1 MVWAL
6 LEKHMIWD
14 NPKVRSST
22 DVSSPGNALIGE
34 HRDRVLHE
42 QAEAAQ
48 RRQRDLLEQ
57 TSMKHPAEIRIRIW
71 EQLHQMDLP
80 REPEHRLL
88 SVIAAQTD
96 LSIEQIGR
104 EQQRRA
110 QVRSAASV
118 KA

>member
-1 MVWAL
+1 MVSPY

-14 NPKVRSST
+14 NPKVRSSAEMP
-22 DVSSPGNALIGE
+22 SPGNSLIGE
-34 HRDRVLHE
+34 HRDKVLHE

-48 RRQRDLLEQ
+48 QRQRNLLEQ
-57 TSMKHPAEIRIRIW
+57 TSMRHPAEIRIRIW

-80 REPEHRLL
+80 REAGHRLL

-96 LSIEQIGR
+96 LSVEQVGQ

-110 QVRSAASV
+110 AVRAGASA

>member
-1 MVWAL
+1 MVLAY

-14 NPKVRSST
+14 NPKIRSSA
-22 DVSSPGNALIGE
+22 DISSPGNALIGE

-96 LSIEQIGR
+96 LTIEQISR

-110 QVRSAASV
+110 QVRIAVGAKV
-118 KA
+118 

>member
-1 MVWAL
+1 
-6 LEKHMIWD
+6 MISD
-14 NPKVRSST
+14 NSKARNNADSS
-22 DVSSPGNALIGE
+22 SSGSALIGE

-57 TSMKHPAEIRIRIW
+57 TSMKHPAELRIRIW
-71 EQLHQMDLP
+71 EKLHQMDLP
-80 REPEHRLL
+80 LEPTHRLL

-110 QVRSAASV
+110 QLRSA
-118 KA
+118 

>member
-1 MVWAL
+1 
-6 LEKHMIWD
+6 MIWD

-22 DVSSPGNALIGE
+22 EMSSPGNALIGE
-34 HRDRVLHE
+34 HRDRIMHE

-71 EQLHQMDLP
+71 EQLHQMALP
-80 REPEHRLL
+80 RDPAHQLL
-88 SVIAAQTD
+88 EVIAAQTE
-96 LSIEQIGR
+96 LSVEQIGK

-110 QVRSAASV
+110 LVLAAASR

>member
-1 MVWAL
+1 MA
-6 LEKHMIWD
+6 WD
-14 NPKVRSST
+14 NLKFRSP
-22 DVSSPGNALIGE
+22 DEMSSPGGALIGE

-48 RRQRDLLEQ
+48 RRQRDLMEQ

-80 REPEHRLL
+80 RESGHRLL

-96 LSIEQIGR
+96 LSVEQIGR

-110 QVRSAASV
+110 AVRVAASA

>member
-1 MVWAL
+1 
-6 LEKHMIWD
+6 MIWD
-14 NPKVRSST
+14 NPKARSST
-22 DVSSPGNALIGE
+22 ETSSPSNALIGE

-80 REPEHRLL
+80 READHRLL
-88 SVIAAQTD
+88 GVIAAQTD
-96 LSIEQIGR
+96 LSIEQISR

-110 QVRSAASV
+110 HARSAAA